1 MVLGILDSLFPQ
13 ARQNVSQQNAN
24 DNKQG
29 LGNRASN
36 ILSAFTNPTPS
47 QAAKLAMGFNS
58 LTLDPDPQ
66 FTAAM
71 QKRIDDG
78 SAMERANQTAM
89 YLEEMG
95 QTDLANLV
103 RSGGISGGD
112 ALSYMAA
119 SAKSAS
125 NRKTFTDEYGV
136 LRYVDTQERVMP
148 EDITGPLTESELGQ
162 VNTLRDDINKK
173 LEIYTDIKRN
183 YETITKFYDN
193 KGAVSDQAL
202 ATAFAKI
209 IDPGSVARE
218 GEVRVIAESGA
229 LSKALKQSLL
239 NALTGTGKLQANVRN
254 EIKNLAG
261 HIYNQQ
267 VNEAQKVID
276 DYTDFLGKQSKKP
289 HFAEAVLL
297 GIERPELI
305 KDFVKVFEQEEEK
318 ENVEI
323 NNIINFN
330 NQELDIS
337 TIDKPTWNALYDA
350 FLYDGWGKDLPAEQY
365 NAILQAIKKR
375 GKELGVS

>member
-136 LRYVDTQERVMP
+136 VRYVDTKERVMP
-148 EDITGPLTESELGQ
+148 EDITGPLTQDELGA
-162 VNTLRDDINKK
+162 VNTLRDDINRK

-193 KGAVSDQAL
+193 RGAVSDQAL

-218 GEVRVIAESGA
+218 GEVKVIAESGA
-229 LSKALKQSLL
+229 LTKALKASIL
-239 NALTGTGKLQANVRN
+239 NALSGTGKLQDNVRN
-254 EIKNLAG
+254 EIRNLAG

-276 DYTDFLGKQSKKP
+276 DYTVFLGKQSKKP

-305 KDFVKVFEQEEEK
+305 EDFVKVFEQDDDDD
-318 ENVEI
+318 VEI

-337 TIDKPTWNALYDA
+337 TIDKPTWEALYDA
-350 FLYDGWGKDLPAEQY
+350 LFDDGWGKDLPVEQY
-365 NAILQAIKKR
+365 NAIVEAIKKR
-375 GKELGVS
+375 GKELGLS

>member
-136 LRYVDTQERVMP
+136 VRYVDTKERVMP
-148 EDITGPLTESELGQ
+148 EDITGPLTQDELGA
-162 VNTLRDDINKK
+162 VNTLRDDINRK

-193 KGAVSDQAL
+193 RGAVSDQAL

-218 GEVRVIAESGA
+218 GEVKVIADSGA
-229 LSKALKQSLL
+229 LTKALKASIL
-239 NALTGTGKLQANVRN
+239 NALTGTGKLQDNVRN
-254 EIKNLAG
+254 EIRNLAG

-267 VNEAQKVID
+267 VTEAQKVID
-276 DYTDFLGKQSKKP
+276 DYTVFLGKQSKKP

-297 GIERPELI
+297 GIERPDLI
-305 KDFVKVFEQEEEK
+305 DDFVKVFEQDDDDD
-318 ENVEI
+318 VEI

-337 TIDKPTWNALYDA
+337 KIDKPTWEALYDA
-350 FLYDGWGKDLPAEQY
+350 LFDDGWGKDLPVEQY
-365 NAILQAIKKR
+365 NAIVEAIKKR
-375 GKELGVS
+375 GKELGLS

>member
-13 ARQNVSQQNAN
+13 ARQNVSQQNTN

-136 LRYVDTQERVMP
+136 VRYVDTKERVMP
-148 EDITGPLTESELGQ
+148 EDITGPLTQDELGA
-162 VNTLRDDINKK
+162 VNTLRDDINRK

-193 KGAVSDQAL
+193 RGAVSDQAL

-218 GEVRVIAESGA
+218 GEVKVIAESGA
-229 LSKALKQSLL
+229 LTKALKASIL
-239 NALTGTGKLQANVRN
+239 NALSGTGKLQDNVRN
-254 EIKNLAG
+254 EIRNLAG

-276 DYTDFLGKQSKKP
+276 DYTVFLGKQSKKP

-305 KDFVKVFEQEEEK
+305 EDFVKVFEQDDDDD
-318 ENVEI
+318 VEI

-337 TIDKPTWNALYDA
+337 TIDKPTWEALYDA
-350 FLYDGWGKDLPAEQY
+350 LFDDGWGKDLPVEQY
-365 NAILQAIKKR
+365 NAIVEAIKKR
-375 GKELGVS
+375 GKELGLS

>member
-13 ARQNVSQQNAN
+13 ARQNVSQQNSN

-29 LGNRASN
+29 LGSRASN
-36 ILSAFTNPTPS
+36 ILSSVINPTPNR
-47 QAAKLAMGFNS
+47 AAKMAMAFN
-58 LTLDPDPQ
+58 TLKRNPNPQ
-66 FTAAM
+66 LTAAM
-71 QKRIDDG
+71 ESRI
-78 SAMERANQTAM
+78 SENNQLERANQTAM
-89 YLEEMG
+89 YLEQMG

-148 EDITGPLTESELGQ
+148 EDITGPLTKDELSQ

-173 LEIYTDIKRN
+173 LDIYKDIKRN

-193 KGAVSDQAL
+193 RGAVSDQAL

-218 GEVRVIAESGA
+218 GEVKVIAESGA
-229 LSKALKQSLL
+229 LSKALAASLL
-239 NALTGTGKLQANVRN
+239 NALTGKGKLQDNVRN

-297 GIERPELI
+297 GIERPDLI
-305 KDFVKVFEQEEEK
+305 DDFVKVFEQESDDD
-318 ENVEI
+318 VEI

-337 TIDKPTWNALYDA
+337 KIDKPTWEALYDA
-350 FLYDGWGKDLPAEQY
+350 LIDDSWGQDLPAEEY
-365 NAILQAIKKR
+365 NAIVEAIKKR
-375 GKELGVS
+375 GKELGLS